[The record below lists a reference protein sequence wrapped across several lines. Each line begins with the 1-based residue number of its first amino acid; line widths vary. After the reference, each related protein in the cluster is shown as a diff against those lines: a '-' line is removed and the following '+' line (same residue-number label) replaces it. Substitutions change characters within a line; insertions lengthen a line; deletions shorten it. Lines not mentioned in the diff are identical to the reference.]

1 MEWKVTRFCEFSSE
15 LLTVYVSGEASP
27 ATRTLVEEYLSQD
40 PELME
45 QVRRLKSDDPLAF
58 PAVSVPPELAMRSLR
73 RTKTLLAWQRW
84 LFGPGLFF
92 TLVSL
97 SFEMD
102 ISGGRIREFHFLLR
116 DSPLFASFLTIG
128 ICCWIAYF
136 AIRRHLWS
144 GLTGSFRKGRHS

>member
-1 MEWKVTRFCEFSSE
+1 MKITREVIVD
-15 LLTVYVSGEASP
+15 LLPVYVSGEASP

-45 QVRRLKSDDPLAF
+45 QVLRLKSEDPLNF
-58 PAVSVPPELAMRSLR
+58 PEVTVPPELAMRSLR

-92 TLVSL
+92 TLFSL
-97 SFEMD
+97 SFETNV
-102 ISGGRIREFHFLLR
+102 SGGRIREFHFLLR
-116 DSPLFASFLTIG
+116 DSPLFASFLAIG

-136 AIRRHLWS
+136 VVRRRLSS
-144 GLTGSFRKGRHS
+144 GPTGPF

>member
-1 MEWKVTRFCEFSSE
+1 MRITREVIVD
-15 LLTVYVSGEASP
+15 LLPLYVLGEASP

-45 QVRRLKSDDPLAF
+45 QVRRLKSEDPLAF
-58 PAVSVPPELAMRSLR
+58 PGVSVPPELAMRSLR

-84 LFGPGLFF
+84 LFGPGMFF

-97 SFEMD
+97 SFETN

-116 DSPLFASFLTIG
+116 DSPLFASFLAIG

-136 AIRRHLWS
+136 AIRRRLS
-144 GLTGSFRKGRHS
+144 LDLTGRLRKGGHS

>member
-1 MEWKVTRFCEFSSE
+1 MKITREVIVD
-15 LLTVYVSGEASP
+15 LLPVYALGEASP

-45 QVRRLKSDDPLAF
+45 QVRRLKSEDPLAF

-84 LFGPGLFF
+84 LFGPGMFF
-92 TLVSL
+92 TLVGL
-97 SFEMD
+97 SFEMN
-102 ISGGRIREFHFLLR
+102 ISGGRTREFHFLLR
-116 DSPLFASFLTIG
+116 DSPLLASFLAIG

-136 AIRRHLWS
+136 AIRRRLS
-144 GLTGSFRKGRHS
+144 LGLTGRFRD